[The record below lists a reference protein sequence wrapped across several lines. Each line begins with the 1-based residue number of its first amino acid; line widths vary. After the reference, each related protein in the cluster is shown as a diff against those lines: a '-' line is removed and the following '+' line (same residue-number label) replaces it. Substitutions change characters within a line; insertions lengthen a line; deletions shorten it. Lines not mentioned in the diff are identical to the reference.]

1 MPTDVTVSNDKQRSA
16 MDREAANL
24 VATLLLI
31 PLIACLGSILL
42 SIVSA
47 EFADT
52 MVAANTR

>member
-52 MVAANTR
+52 MVAAATR